1 MGANRSCGDSD
12 RARGRSYRRDGT
24 SFSDPFSA
32 TAILGAQPGMEAPMS
47 LIAKLLPP
55 VILALLLATA
65 ATPAA
70 AVTEV
75 RGQTASG
82 AYYIVQAPAG
92 WRAGDTLVLW
102 NHGYD
107 IDPPGPGPSLG
118 PVALRQ
124 RILAKGQAIAASSYA
139 QRGWALFGSGRD
151 HRELVAAFTARFG
164 APGRIIAAGGSMGG
178 LVAMQQAEQAD
189 LGAPVAGV
197 YALCAPL
204 AGTRVWQQALDLR
217 LAYDAACENVTGGE
231 LPRGDEAFPYIL
243 KAGDLDDYD
252 EIGGG
257 GELAARIAKCT
268 GVELPSWL
276 VTSGMRER
284 RARIEAATG
293 VDPEFFYENLFY
305 ATYGLG
311 DLYRDP
317 AKIGERAALGN
328 RRVVYPEARIE
339 RDIRRVDA
347 DAFAALDLARHFT
360 PSGQVGTT
368 RVLSTHTSRDGL
380 VVPEHGRALA
390 GLLPAAQ
397 WSQAYVVESG
407 PSHCGYSE
415 AELLGGYEQLV
426 DWLGG
431 AAKPDASSLQ
441 AACQRERMAN
451 PGLGDCRYDP
461 AFAPGPLDAK
471 LKPRNDP
478 AWPVDATASGF
489 WFDPARP
496 GEGFVIESLGSG
508 RVTVTFFTFAV
519 TGSADAQAWF
529 TGSGRVLGHQLI
541 VDRFEGRRGG
551 RFAGPVGSTS
561 VVPFGRFDAVLQAC
575 GRGEQRTQAQAPFE
589 GARRTL
595 QRISRVGAARCGV
608 EGAAPATSL
617 FVPWS
622 GAWFEPAQAGRGLF
636 LQVQDDG
643 RAFLAWFAYD
653 GEGRPMWLVGEGAA
667 QGETLLFPA
676 LARPVGARFGA
687 AFDPAAVRLE
697 AWGRLRL
704 SGDGCGAL
712 RAEWQTTV
720 PGFTSGAVDL
730 ARLTTPEGAGCP

>member
-1 MGANRSCGDSD
+1 MGQSV
-12 RARGRSYRRDGT
+12 
-24 SFSDPFSA
+24 
-32 TAILGAQPGMEAPMS
+32 MEAPMP
-47 LIAKLLPP
+47 LIAKRLLAF
-55 VILALLLATA
+55 VLLLLAFA

-82 AYYIVQAPAG
+82 AYYILQAPDG

-107 IDPPGPGPSLG
+107 IDEPGPGPSLG

-139 QRGWALFGSGRD
+139 QRGWALFATERD
-151 HRELVAAFTARFG
+151 HRELVVAFADRFG

-189 LGAPVAGV
+189 LGAPVAAV

-217 LAYDAACENVTGGE
+217 LAYDAACDNVTGGE

-243 KAGDLDDYD
+243 KAEDLDDYD
-252 EIGGG
+252 QIGGG

-293 VDPEFFYENLFY
+293 VDPGFFYENLFY

-328 RRVVYPEARIE
+328 RHVVYPEARIE

-347 DAFAALDLARHFT
+347 DVFAALDLARHFS
-360 PSGQVGTT
+360 PSGLIGQA

-380 VVPEHGRALA
+380 VVPEHGRALT
-390 GLLPAAQ
+390 GLVPPVQ
-397 WSQAYVVESG
+397 WSQAYVVESS
-407 PSHCGYSE
+407 PSHCGYTE
-415 AELLGGYEQLV
+415 AELLGGFEQLV

-431 AAKPDASSLQ
+431 AAQPDAVSLQ
-441 AACQRERMAN
+441 AACQRERAAN

-478 AWPVDATASGF
+478 VWPVDATASGF

-496 GEGFVIESLGSG
+496 GEGFVIESLGGG
-508 RVTVTFFTFAV
+508 RVTVTFFTFAAA
-519 TGSADAQAWF
+519 GSTDEQAWF
-529 TGSGRVLGHQLI
+529 TGSGRVLGHQLV

-551 RFAGPVGSTS
+551 RFAGPVGNTS

-595 QRISRVGAARCGV
+595 QRISRIGAARCPGEGV
-608 EGAAPATSL
+608 ATSISG
-617 FVPWS
+617 FAPWS

-643 RAFLAWFAYD
+643 RAFLAWFSYD
-653 GEGRPMWLVGEGAA
+653 ADGRPLWLVGEGSAA
-667 QGETLLFPA
+667 GDALVFPN
-676 LARPVGARFGA
+676 LSRPLGARFGA

-697 AWGRLRL
+697 PWGSLRL
-704 SGDGCGAL
+704 SGEGCGAL
-712 RAEWQTTV
+712 RAEWQSTAA
-720 PGFTSGAVDL
+720 GFGNGGMDL
-730 ARLTTPEGAGCP
+730 VRLTRPEGAGCD